1 MPTLLY
7 NCGISREEDEEMK
20 MGEIIKQRRLELG
33 LSQEELAVRC
43 GFRSKSTISK
53 MESGQRTT
61 KTKNLLKVA
70 RALDLDPAVLVVPEE
85 TDYLV
90 TDPDVDLVIE
100 TMRTRPD
107 LAVEI
112 LKYVKYL
119 ISQEEK

>member
-1 MPTLLY
+1 
-7 NCGISREEDEEMK
+7 MK

-85 TDYLV
+85 MDYLV
-90 TDPDVDLVIE
+90 TDPDIDLVIE

>member
-1 MPTLLY
+1 M
-7 NCGISREEDEEMK
+7 R

-61 KTKNLLKVA
+61 TSKNLVKVA
-70 RALDLDPAVLVVPEE
+70 RALDLDPALLVAPEE

-90 TDPDVDLVIE
+90 TDPDIDLVVD
-100 TMRTRPD
+100 TMRSRPD
-107 LAVEI
+107 LAAEI
-112 LKYVKYL
+112 MKYVKYL
-119 ISQEEK
+119 LSQEVK

>member
-1 MPTLLY
+1 M
-7 NCGISREEDEEMK
+7 R
-20 MGEIIKQRRLELG
+20 MGEIIRQRRIELG

-85 TDYLV
+85 MDCLV
-90 TDPDVDLVIE
+90 TDPDIDLVIE

>member
-1 MPTLLY
+1 
-7 NCGISREEDEEMK
+7 MK